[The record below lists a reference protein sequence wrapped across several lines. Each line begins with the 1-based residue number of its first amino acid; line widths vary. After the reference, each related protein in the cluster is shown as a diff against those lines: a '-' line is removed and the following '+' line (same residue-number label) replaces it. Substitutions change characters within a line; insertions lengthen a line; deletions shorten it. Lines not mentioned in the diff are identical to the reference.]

1 MNILPANTKSMNA
14 MEKSPHI
21 IELLDCILNMLA
33 FIFLFPGYYL
43 MNSLISSAT
52 WLTPKLLK

>member
-1 MNILPANTKSMNA
+1 MNVLPANTKSMNA

-52 WLTPKLLK
+52 